1 MVSLF
6 AGYINGPLAQ
16 NFIIKLSSL
25 FRIKQFKAFQSK
37 PAINS
42 ARSLLMGVSKKE
54 GRAR

>member
-37 PAINS
+37 PAIDS